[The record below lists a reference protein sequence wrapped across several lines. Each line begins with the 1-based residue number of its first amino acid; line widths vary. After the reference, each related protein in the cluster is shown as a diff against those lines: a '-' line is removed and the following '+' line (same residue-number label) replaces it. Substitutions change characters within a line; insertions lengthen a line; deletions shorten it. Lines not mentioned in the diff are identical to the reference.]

1 MRSLIHIFS
10 SDGGAGSI
18 AGMNL
23 AVSGADQV
31 IFAFALWGGAQL
43 VYAILQWVVILRYR
57 TLVPLMWCIQLVE
70 TLSRMLAGQLK
81 PVAFA
86 HTPPGAYG
94 NYLLL
99 PLALAMLALALWSG
113 ARDLAAASPRSKPG
127 E

>member
-1 MRSLIHIFS
+1 M
-10 SDGGAGSI
+10 
-18 AGMNL
+18 
-23 AVSGADQV
+23 SGADQV

-86 HTPPGAYG
+86 QTPPGAYG

-99 PLALAMLALALWSG
+99 PLAVAMLALALWSG
-113 ARDLAAASPRSKPG
+113 ARSAPPALPRTD
-127 E
+127 